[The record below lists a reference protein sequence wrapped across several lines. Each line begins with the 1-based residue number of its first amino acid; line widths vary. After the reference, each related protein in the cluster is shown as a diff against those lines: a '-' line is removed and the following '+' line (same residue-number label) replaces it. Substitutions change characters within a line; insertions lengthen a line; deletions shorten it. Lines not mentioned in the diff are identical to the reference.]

1 MPLALTR
8 TLNGAVLQ
16 TRRREPERIVT
27 SDPSMLE
34 DRKVRAKS
42 YIFHSFTSVL
52 MSPCERYIFHSF
64 TSVLM
69 SPYERYIFMSQS
81 FIQSFI
87 IIFLHAIQTSMKI
100 RWIILLYWYT
110 EKNLYITTSIL
121 YSFIKK
127 VKKAI
132 LAHYNEHSLYSNR
145 HKFDESLHKILTFK

>member
-1 MPLALTR
+1 MPLAINR

-42 YIFHSFTSVL
+42 FIFHSSTSV
-52 MSPCERYIFHSF
+52 M
-64 TSVLM
+64 M

-132 LAHYNEHSLYSNR
+132 LAHYNEHSLYSYR
-145 HKFDESLHKILTFK
+145 HKFDKSLHKILTFK